1 MRTKKEIIKQTEE
14 FLDERY
20 MISQMEDSRPQ
31 DVSYYNG
38 AIKAL
43 EFLGFSWKRNENGK
57 HAVIK
62 E

>member
-43 EFLGFSWKRNENGK
+43 EFLGYSWKRNENGK

>member
-1 MRTKKEIIKQTEE
+1 MRIKKEIIKQTEE

-57 HAVIK
+57 HTVIK